1 MARLRRD
8 VQAVIF
14 TEGEEDLRFLI
25 IERFDRF
32 SRRFHWR
39 LVKGGVRPGEELER
53 ALLREIREEVGLSRV
68 EVICRVGS
76 YSFEHK
82 GVRHVVE
89 AFLVRADPEEP
100 VRLASS
106 DDGKPLRA
114 FKWARPEEAIR
125 LLRWPSEKRML
136 KNGLDLLR
144 TTPY

>member
-1 MARLRRD
+1 MARLKHD

-14 TEGEEDLRFLI
+14 IEGEEGLRFLI

-32 SRRFHWR
+32 SRSFHWR
-39 LVKGGVRPGEELER
+39 LVKGGVKPGEEPEK
-53 ALLREIREEVGLSRV
+53 ALLREIKEEVGLSRV
-68 EVICRVGS
+68 EIICRIGS
-76 YSFEHK
+76 YAFEHK
-82 GVRHVVE
+82 NIRHVVE
-89 AFLVRADPEEP
+89 TFLVRADPEEP

-114 FKWARPEEAIR
+114 FRWARPEEAMG

-144 TTPY
+144 TAPY